1 MGGISRTA
9 DNFYALRMARLLH
22 QDFKDWKAF
31 QLGVINAQGEVVKK
45 AETDKEKDAWTKFHV
60 AVRNIKRLVNYVP
73 GGKLALR
80 FGASY
85 MLLREMQD
93 AYQLTDEFGQTVE
106 QMFESMVAG
115 DAGGAPGAIA
125 AGATSG
131 AITSPGPNGTN
142 VIKRKLRTFL
152 DVAKEHDDKQAIKVC

>member
-31 QLGVINAQGEVVKK
+31 TLGIINDQGEVIKN
-45 AETDKEKDAWTKFHV
+45 AETGPEKDAWTKFHV

-93 AYQLTDEFGQTVE
+93 AYQLTDDFGDTVE

-115 DAGGAPGAIA
+115 DADGAPGAIA

-131 AITSPGPNGTN
+131 AITSPGPKGTS
-142 VIKRKLRTFL
+142 VSKRKLRTFSEL
-152 DVAKEHDDKQAIKVC
+152 SHEQANKVC